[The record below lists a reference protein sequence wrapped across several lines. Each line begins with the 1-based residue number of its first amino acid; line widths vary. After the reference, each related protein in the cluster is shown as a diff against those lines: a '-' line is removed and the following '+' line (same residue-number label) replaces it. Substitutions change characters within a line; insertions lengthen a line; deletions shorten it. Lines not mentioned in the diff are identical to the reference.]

1 MPILAC
7 SQADTNSVN
16 GIDIKQEVKRLKNF
30 NDEPIYQ
37 IRINTPYSYTI
48 LINGIPIANKNV
60 PYLRNYF
67 AEINSCI
74 PGKGEQQLEIQIYPR
89 YTDLTTQTASLEDG
103 IDFELVIERTAWKDG
118 SLEEP
123 ETIYTYSLSEGTY
136 SGQKSFVHTDV
147 FKEDV
152 PYELKDWRGRKSFDK
167 QDTAV
172 LKVRVETIKQE
183 LID

>member
-1 MPILAC
+1 MRISDWSSDVC
-7 SQADTNSVN
+7 SSD
-16 GIDIKQEVKRLKNF
+16 L
-30 NDEPIYQ
+30 
-37 IRINTPYSYTI
+37 YSYTI

-136 SGQKSFVHTDV
+136 SGQKSFVHTDRSEELRV
-147 FKEDV
+147 GKECGST
-152 PYELKDWRGRKSFDK
+152 GR
-167 QDTAV
+167 T
-172 LKVRVETIKQE
+172 
-183 LID
+183 